1 MLRHVQVLII
11 DGHPGRERLTTAL
24 LDAYRAALPPTAT
37 VTTIAVRDLTFDPT
51 LHAGYGAEQP
61 WEPDVARVAR
71 ELDAC
76 DHVCFGFPLWWGAE
90 PAPLLALLE
99 RVLMPGFAFRYRTTS
114 VFWEKR
120 LRGRSADLIVTMD
133 SPPLFLRLVYGDPI
147 GRRWACAGARFCRH
161 RPDSHPALRTDAT
174 RRCQAK
180 CDGVVRARR
189 SNGAIDPRDSWQNE
203 ESCPRRPRCLRR
215 SGRRTTIVI
224 PIAKKR

>member
-1 MLRHVQVLII
+1 MLRHVNVLII

-76 DHVCFGFPLWWGAE
+76 DHVCFGFPMWWGAE

-99 RVLMPGFAFRYRTTS
+99 RVLVPGFAFRYRTTS

-147 GRRWACAGARFCRH
+147 GRRWRAQVLGFVGIGPVRV
-161 RPDSHPALRTDAT
+161 LRLGPT
-174 RRCQAK
+174 RRGGAARNATSWFARVAAAARSLPPPRRGK
-180 CDGVVRARR
+180 RRALDDRIPFDEAVAERR
-189 SNGAIDPRDSWQNE
+189 S
-203 ESCPRRPRCLRR
+203 
-215 SGRRTTIVI
+215 
-224 PIAKKR
+224 